1 MKYYLLLPL
10 LCLSTWSTFAQKP
23 TLPIGAQV
31 YIEPGQSKADISEW
45 FALMKAQGMT
55 VCRIRMDETH
65 FRSGTKY
72 DFSLYDHAFAEA
84 AKNEVQIF
92 ATLFPA
98 GPDEKGVGGFKFPK
112 SDEHF
117 KSIAQYIKNVVE
129 HFKNHPA
136 LQAWVL
142 QNEPGSLRPP
152 ETDFTQQKFQQWQ
165 AEKEAPPV
173 YNGYMRKQNLEAD
186 FLRDYTS
193 WYLGWIADQVRQYDA
208 EAELHVN
215 NHMIFETLP
224 EYDFPVWQEFLDHLG
239 ASMHPSWHFGY
250 FERDEFPLAISA
262 NCNLIRTGAGPLPFW
277 VTELQG
283 GNNNFSGYEPL
294 MPAPEEITQ
303 WLLTSIFSG
312 AKGIIFW
319 TLNPRSVGFEAG
331 EWGMIDFQNEPTDRL
346 TAATQV
352 IQLLEKFPALAAAQ
366 PVHED
371 IHILYSKDAMNFQS
385 NSQINS
391 PYSDKSF
398 DARKKGAHIKSV
410 LGVYQAFLSE
420 GLHTHINS
428 LESFDWNKKSGTVI
442 LPNMVILP
450 RKYYPQLRT
459 FVKNGGKLLVTGQ
472 TGHLDEYQYNTLQK
486 DWPLKDLFG
495 AELKEFE
502 MVADRFP
509 IKMDNQEVIAH
520 YLKGHLKPDQAEI
533 IAKDDQQ
540 NVVGISHNF
549 GKGQVYWIPSM
560 LGLGYWNWPDTSF
573 SGWLKKVVPNRPPLI
588 DLKSSIGDQ
597 PILLHHLKAQDT
609 YYSLIINKSTEM
621 RSLELNHQDG
631 YKGKVIFQ
639 LKNANWKNKKLH
651 LPPEEV
657 VILEW
662 KK

>member
-1 MKYYLLLPL
+1 MA
-10 LCLSTWSTFAQKP
+10 FAQIAFGQKA

-31 YIEPGQSKADISEW
+31 YIEPGQSKADISAW
-45 FALMKAQGMT
+45 FALLKAQGMT

-65 FRSGTKY
+65 FRSGTSY
-72 DFSLYDHAFAEA
+72 DFSLYDHAFSEA
-84 AKNEVQIF
+84 AKNDVQIF

-112 SDEHF
+112 SEKHF
-117 KSIAQYIKNVVE
+117 EGITEYIKNVVV
-129 HFKNHPA
+129 HFREHPA

-142 QNEPGSLRPP
+142 QNEPGSLSPP
-152 ETDFTQQKFQQWQ
+152 ETDFTLQKFEEWQ
-165 AEKEAPPV
+165 AARKEAPV
-173 YNGYMRKQNLEAD
+173 YNEYMRKQNLEAD

-193 WYLGWIADQVRQYDA
+193 WFLSWIADQVRRYDTK
-208 EAELHVN
+208 AELHVN

-250 FERDEFPLAISA
+250 FERSEYPLAISA
-262 NCNLIRTGAGPLPFW
+262 NCNIIRTGAGSLPFW

-294 MPAPEEITQ
+294 MPSPEEITQ

-331 EWGMIDFQNEPTDRL
+331 EWGMIDYQNEPTSRL
-346 TAATQV
+346 TAAAQV
-352 IQLLEKFPALAAAQ
+352 IDLLEEFPALAAAQ

-371 IHILYSKDAMNFQS
+371 IHILYSKDAMNFQN

-391 PYSDKSF
+391 PYSDKGF

-450 RKYYPQLRT
+450 REYYPKLRT
-459 FVKNGGKLLVTGQ
+459 FVQNGGKLMVTGQ

-486 DWPLKDLFG
+486 GWPLKELFG
-495 AELKEFE
+495 AQLKEFE

-509 IKMDNQEVIAH
+509 INVDGQEMTAH
-520 YLKGHLKPDQAEI
+520 YLKGHIEPGKAKV
-533 IAKDDQQ
+533 IAKDEQQ
-540 NVVGISHNF
+540 NVLGISHTF
-549 GKGQVYWIPSM
+549 GKGEVYWIPSM
-560 LGLGYWNWPDTSF
+560 LGLGYWNWPDSSF
-573 SGWLKKVVPNRPPLI
+573 NEWLKKVATGHTPVFT
-588 DLKSSIGDQ
+588 LKNSMKDQ
-597 PILLHHLKAQDT
+597 PVFLHHLQAQDK
-609 YYSLIINKSTEM
+609 YYTLVVNKSTKVVPIQL
-621 RSLELNHQDG
+621 RNQ
-631 YKGKVIFQ
+631 KGQQGEIIFQ
-639 LKNANWKNKKLH
+639 LKNSLWEKGKLTAQ
-651 LPPEEV
+651 PEEV

-662 KK
+662 SNQ